1 MKVFCSMGALTP
13 YPLPLA
19 IGLFKISK
27 TYAINAGCTCT
38 SRDYRIFIN
47 KANAYNERFKV
58 LR

>member
-38 SRDYRIFIN
+38 SGIIIFLN

>member
-27 TYAINAGCTCT
+27 IYAINAGCTCT
-38 SRDYRIFIN
+38 SRDYNFS
-47 KANAYNERFKV
+47 KQSKC
-58 LR
+58 L